1 MLVEERPKKGSNYYQ
16 VTVGEDMPD
25 HFVAMMHF
33 YVDTKDQ
40 SIKYLDMES
49 DKLMTLND
57 WRNSGNDEWK

>member
-1 MLVEERPKKGSNYYQ
+1 MTG
-16 VTVGEDMPD
+16 